1 MVLHSIENKNAI
13 FFPSRTVK
21 TSDVEEFISENIAL
35 VLLLVGCRERSSF
48 HNQCHVNDVSDS
60 CNYEETVVH

>member
-21 TSDVEEFISENIAL
+21 THDVEEFILENIAL
-35 VLLLVGCRERSSF
+35 VLLLVGCRERPSF
-48 HNQCHVNDVSDS
+48 HNVMLMMPVIL
-60 CNYEETVVH
+60 VIVKKL